1 MKTQEYYL
9 GKWDKLKTEALK
21 LRLEKAERDNEKIR
35 VKKIE
40 GLSLPV
46 LEMEMTDGIFSI

>member
-21 LRLEKAERDNEKIR
+21 LRLEKAERDNEKVR
-35 VKKIE
+35 VKKID

-46 LEMEMTDGIFSI
+46 LEMEMTDGEY